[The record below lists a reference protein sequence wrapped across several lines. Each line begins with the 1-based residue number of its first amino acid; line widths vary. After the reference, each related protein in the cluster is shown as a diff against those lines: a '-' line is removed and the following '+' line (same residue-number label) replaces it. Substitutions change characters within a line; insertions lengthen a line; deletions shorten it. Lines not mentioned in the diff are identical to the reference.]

1 MTDWSKKFD
10 DNFWQQDGGGGG
22 EEAVAAV
29 GAGKTPEDER
39 DAATTTTAITTAA
52 ASSEGAASDAETEV
66 VGTLSVADDGKKS
79 PSDAASVGTTTFRCP
94 NCNSAAIE
102 SLGPSGS
109 SVCTDCGIIVEEN
122 TIVSTVE
129 FVEGAGGS
137 SAMVGQFV
145 GANATRSFGVLG
157 GRRGGQYGFSRQ
169 SRENTLA
176 SGRRRIQEVAAL
188 MRLGPHY
195 VDSAHRLFTVA
206 VERNFVQGRRRA
218 HVIAACLYT
227 ACRQEKSQHMLID
240 FSDALQINVY
250 TLGTCF
256 LKFRRLLGLKLEII
270 DPALYIYRF
279 AAHLNLDEKANQVAM
294 TALRLVSR
302 MKRDWIVAGRR
313 PAGIC
318 AAALLIASR
327 AHGFERQH
335 HDVTKVLKVCGLTVM
350 SRVKEFEATP
360 SANMTLDE
368 FHKKEIEGEVD
379 PPIFTKNRI
388 REARAKAVVEGNV
401 ELLSSGALDNPT
413 YKGKWASKW
422 RQPKSKTER
431 DEQYAEMYSELETEM
446 TEDALE
452 SSQLKSETGDDGGP
466 IEAGLKGEPAVSFTR
481 AEQIA
486 EHHRPVGISTLH
498 GEFEYPLGKNNRP
511 VVLPNQATAE
521 ELAASTQKPEDVL
534 NFQEW
539 KAAVPADAADEVDF
553 LFRSDDEVRERE
565 AVFNAQNKDY
575 LETQQQKENE
585 RLLAEAATKAKQEDE
600 LAQEEGRR
608 RYLKTSRSRKKK
620 DGWDPNELTT
630 EEALL
635 EVVRTRKISR
645 KINYDAMSALFD
657 DTGNFSTDLLDD
669 RARTKAEEGATE
681 EV

>member
-1 MTDWSKKFD
+1 MADWNNKFD
-10 DNFWQQDGGGGG
+10 DNFWDDHGEHDDDGGANQ
-22 EEAVAAV
+22 EADYYAEGNADAAV
-29 GAGKTPEDER
+29 GAG
-39 DAATTTTAITTAA
+39 AA
-52 ASSEGAASDAETEV
+52 AEGGAEEV
-66 VGTLSVADDGKKS
+66 VGTVDDVSAGKKPSAASAAGGTS
-79 PSDAASVGTTTFRCP
+79 PSCQCP
-94 NCNSAAIE
+94 NCGSTAIE

-122 TIVSTVE
+122 TIVSSVE

-137 SAMVGQFV
+137 SSMVGQFV
-145 GANATRSFGVLG
+145 GANSSRSFGTG
-157 GRRGGQYGFSRQ
+157 GRSRGGQYGFSRQ

-176 SGRRRIQEVAAL
+176 SGKRSIQEVAGL

-195 VDSAHRLFTVA
+195 VDAAHRLFTVA

-227 ACRQEKSQHMLID
+227 SCRQEKSQHMLID

-279 AAHLNLDEKANQVAM
+279 AAHLNLDEKANEVAM

-350 SRVKEFEATP
+350 TRVREFEATP
-360 SANMTLDE
+360 SANLTLNE
-368 FHKKEIEGEVD
+368 FHNKDIEQEVD

-388 REARAKAVVEGNV
+388 REARAKAVAERNV
-401 ELLSSGALDNPT
+401 DLLSSGALDNPNH
-413 YKGKWASKW
+413 KGKWASRW
-422 RQPKSKTER
+422 RTPKGMSER
-431 DEQYAEMYSELETEM
+431 DQEYAEMYSELETEM

-452 SSQLKSETGDDGGP
+452 SQMVEATARGDDAEP
-466 IEAGLKGEPAVSFTR
+466 IDDGIRKQPAVSFTR
-481 AEQIA
+481 AEQIV

-498 GEFEYPLGKNNRP
+498 GEFAYPIGKNNRP

-521 ELAASTQKPEDVL
+521 ELAAPTQKAEDVL
-534 NFQEW
+534 NFAEW
-539 KAAVPADAADEVDF
+539 KAAVPTDAADEVDF

-585 RLLAEAATKAKQEDE
+585 RLLAEAATQAKEEDE

-608 RYLKTSRSRKKK
+608 RYLKTSRSRKRK

-630 EEALL
+630 EEALM

-657 DTGNFSTDLLDD
+657 DSGQFSTDMLDD
-669 RARTKAEEGATE
+669 RERKKEEGASGE
-681 EV
+681 A